1 VLHCLLQMFEVK
13 ATSLMS
19 SLMTGASGGVPDR
32 TRARISGSARLI
44 APYLHSH
51 NLVQREG

>member
-1 VLHCLLQMFEVK
+1 MLHCLLQMFEVK